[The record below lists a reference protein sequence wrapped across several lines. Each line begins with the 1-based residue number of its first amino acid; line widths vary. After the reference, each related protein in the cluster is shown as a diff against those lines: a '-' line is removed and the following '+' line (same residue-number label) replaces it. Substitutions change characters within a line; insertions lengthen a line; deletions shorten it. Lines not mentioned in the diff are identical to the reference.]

1 MKFNSL
7 SFLFLFLPIVMIAW
21 RIVRPRRARLVLMTA
36 ASYLFYWFAAGPY
49 AALMLLSTTVDFTVG
64 ILLEHADTLPLDEAA
79 RTRRRKLILVLSLV
93 FNLGLLS
100 FFKYFTFF
108 VDSVNTIWGSSPP
121 LIRQTMNVVLP
132 AGISFYTFQSM
143 GYSIDVYRRDLRA
156 SRNFLE
162 FAAFVSLFPQ
172 LIAGPIVR
180 PAVLLPQLVG
190 QEKVDNS
197 KLTEG
202 LFLFACGLC
211 KKVLVADRL
220 SYFADPILNAP
231 RAHGAADLW
240 LAMVGFTLQIYF
252 DFSGYSDMARGLAKM
267 LGLELTE
274 NFDSPYH
281 ADSPSDFWKR
291 WHISLSSWLRDYL
304 YIPLGGNRKGKART
318 GANLFVTMLLGGLWH
333 GAGVNFLLWG
343 ALHGTLLL
351 VYHRVEKPWATLPL
365 AARRALMLVIIVITW
380 IPFRMHT
387 AADLGAFAKGAFR
400 FGAEIQAPWQL
411 VAFSLLG
418 AGLAAL
424 PVCSNRIR
432 WGQLGWGK
440 VLALAA
446 ATVLAILHL
455 NLSSKFLYFQF

>member
-21 RIVRPRRARLVLMTA
+21 RVVRPRRARLVLMTA

-180 PAVLLPQLVG
+180 PAVLLP
-190 QEKVDNS
+190 
-197 KLTEG
+197 
-202 LFLFACGLC
+202 
-211 KKVLVADRL
+211 
-220 SYFADPILNAP
+220 
-231 RAHGAADLW
+231 
-240 LAMVGFTLQIYF
+240 
-252 DFSGYSDMARGLAKM
+252 
-267 LGLELTE
+267 
-274 NFDSPYH
+274 
-281 ADSPSDFWKR
+281 
-291 WHISLSSWLRDYL
+291 SSWAKRRSTTRSSRR
-304 YIPLGGNRKGKART
+304 GSSSSRA
-318 GANLFVTMLLGGLWH
+318 AS
-333 GAGVNFLLWG
+333 
-343 ALHGTLLL
+343 
-351 VYHRVEKPWATLPL
+351 
-365 AARRALMLVIIVITW
+365 ARR
-380 IPFRMHT
+380 
-387 AADLGAFAKGAFR
+387 
-400 FGAEIQAPWQL
+400 
-411 VAFSLLG
+411 
-418 AGLAAL
+418 
-424 PVCSNRIR
+424 CSSPT
-432 WGQLGWGK
+432 G
-440 VLALAA
+440 
-446 ATVLAILHL
+446 
-455 NLSSKFLYFQF
+455 